1 MHIQPAT
8 GYTSEGVGAN
18 RTELLFAATHRVP
31 STCMPCSRPRARLL
45 AFDNPTCTRSSNMST
60 TPWLLESE
68 LLGAGVQKLLDAG
81 LYDEIAKYLGPGIV
95 RGKDPTSAT
104 G

>member
-1 MHIQPAT
+1 
-8 GYTSEGVGAN
+8 
-18 RTELLFAATHRVP
+18 
-31 STCMPCSRPRARLL
+31 
-45 AFDNPTCTRSSNMST
+45 MST